1 MASDE
6 WTNLSLGK
14 FDAKFGEKLWFLLQ
28 LLPNLFV
35 ERIRLGLEQRY
46 AGSEEVVA
54 VVDDRL
60 EKEVDDI
67 LEIQGRL
74 NAGDANG
81 SETRQSKL
89 DRHHHHVD
97 GNFDEVAR
105 ASVGVNK
112 PQNGLDDGRIFV

>member
-60 EKEVDDI
+60 EEEVEDI

-81 SETRQSKL
+81 FEAMQSKL
-89 DRHHHHVD
+89 DRRHHHVD
-97 GNFDEVAR
+97 DDFDDVFCAP
-105 ASVGVNK
+105 VGVNK
-112 PQNGLDDGRIFV
+112 P